1 MLIRP
6 RSLILQVLGSK
17 IDFNKTG
24 RAILSVIVFICL
36 LIYSPNLIAFDKLIT
51 IFFMLVGTMVI
62 YASLFVLKGGI
73 TFFTTQSLELMNIF
87 TDGGREL
94 SQYPLN
100 IYKKWVLNF
109 FSFVVPLAFVNYY
122 PLLYVI
128 GKSDNILYM
137 FAPLISFL
145 FIIPC
150 YIVWK
155 IGIKNYKSVGS

>member
-24 RAILSVIVFICL
+24 RAILSILVFIGL
-36 LIYSPNLIAFDKLIT
+36 LIYSPNLIVFNKLVT
-51 IFFMLVGTMVI
+51 IFLMLIGTMVI

-145 FIIPC
+145 FIFPC
-150 YIVWK
+150 YFVWRM
-155 IGIKNYKSVGS
+155 GIKNYKSVGS